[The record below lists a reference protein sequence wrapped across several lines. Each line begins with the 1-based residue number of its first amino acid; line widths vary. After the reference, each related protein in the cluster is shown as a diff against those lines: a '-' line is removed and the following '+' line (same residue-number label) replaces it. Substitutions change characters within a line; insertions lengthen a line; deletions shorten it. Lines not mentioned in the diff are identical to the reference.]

1 VPLEAQWAAGTA
13 GDGWSVMWEHWD
25 ADAVAAQ
32 LDDAVAYGC
41 NVVRTMG
48 SVLGIHLGNYTRAAY
63 LALWDELE
71 AMATARGLYL
81 YPTLNPG
88 GAERTP
94 MSAAFLTAEA
104 RAWAA
109 HVNAYRRCVA
119 IDVIQEDHVWGAS
132 AAGQALLGEL
142 REVTDLPLTYSIIGG
157 APGQPH
163 TAENQAAR
171 DLLRGKVDL
180 LDLHWYF
187 DTPAANVLEVHVWPD
202 ETVPLV
208 IGEYGAPLSLGA
220 ATQEAQVDAIVAAVS
235 HVGASGRRPAG
246 AFAWCARDF
255 VSTPT
260 SNQWGLKSGDGSSTR
275 QYLVDALE
283 AVPTS

>member
-180 LDLHWYF
+180 LDLHWY
-187 DTPAANVLEVHVWPD
+187 
-202 ETVPLV
+202 
-208 IGEYGAPLSLGA
+208 
-220 ATQEAQVDAIVAAVS
+220 IVAAVS